1 MLCGLLKVEVQS
13 KSLFYSY
20 ALQDYGK
27 QVQLAQGNNTRALE
41 LIRYSDGAWYM
52 LTQNTTPCHVAYFK
66 LKEFEKM
73 AVARSSL

>member
-27 QVQLAQGNNTRALE
+27 QVQLAQGNNTRAQLAQGNNTRALG

-52 LTQNTTPCHVAYFK
+52 LTQNTAPFVMLHI
-66 LKEFEKM
+66 L
-73 AVARSSL
+73 S